1 MGGVKFSLFWSGRDG
16 ASAYIVCMDTIL
28 PILLGLA
35 MLATLGVL
43 CAGVIA
49 FAFNTK
55 ANAKYSNKLMTARVI
70 CQAVAV
76 AIFGVMVLLHII

>member
-1 MGGVKFSLFWSGRDG
+1 MES
-16 ASAYIVCMDTIL
+16 IL
-28 PILLGLA
+28 PFLLGAA

-43 CAGVIA
+43 FAGVIA

-55 ANAKYSNKLMTARVI
+55 TNAKYANRLMTARVV

-76 AIFGVMVLLHII
+76 ALFGAMVLFHIVQ